1 MMLYEWFE
9 NIEFANKWML
19 PFLGLLPVFVWLRY
33 RMINSLKS
41 SFSVST
47 AKTFRVRTP
56 GNFWVLLPFAFRI
69 LAIGCVI
76 VALARPQTRF
86 QQNQTTGEG
95 IDIVLCMDISGSM
108 LTPDFYPNRFEVSK
122 EMAIEFVKSRPVD
135 QIGLV
140 IFSGESFTQ
149 VPVSSDHQMLI
160 EQIRGLRNG
169 MLRDGTLIGEG
180 LATSVERLSASKA
193 KSRVVVL
200 LTDGKETPPKDR
212 VIDPYM
218 ALEIAKSKSV
228 KVYTIGM
235 NGMRPVA
242 TVEEKG
248 IKSSPSNSGL
258 DETLLKRIAIQ
269 TGGQYFRAT
278 DKEGLQ
284 SIYEQID
291 RLEKS
296 KVEILSKENREEKFL
311 PFIMAAVLFLLLE
324 ILWRYLLM
332 RTFP

>member
-1 MMLYEWFE
+1 
-9 NIEFANKWML
+9 
-19 PFLGLLPVFVWLRY
+19 
-33 RMINSLKS
+33 
-41 SFSVST
+41 
-47 AKTFRVRTP
+47 
-56 GNFWVLLPFAFRI
+56 
-69 LAIGCVI
+69 
-76 VALARPQTRF
+76 
-86 QQNQTTGEG
+86 
-95 IDIVLCMDISGSM
+95 
-108 LTPDFYPNRFEVSK
+108 
-122 EMAIEFVKSRPVD
+122 
-135 QIGLV
+135 
-140 IFSGESFTQ
+140 
-149 VPVSSDHQMLI
+149 
-160 EQIRGLRNG
+160 

-212 VIDPYM
+212 VIDPYT
-218 ALEIAKSKSV
+218 ALEIAKSKRV

-235 NGMRPVA
+235 NGMRQVA
-242 TVEEKG
+242 TVAEKG
-248 IKSSPSNSGL
+248 TRPTASNSGL

-311 PFIMAAVLFLLLE
+311 PFMMAAVLFLLLE
-324 ILWRYLLM
+324 IFWRYLLM

>member
-1 MMLYEWFE
+1 
-9 NIEFANKWML
+9 
-19 PFLGLLPVFVWLRY
+19 
-33 RMINSLKS
+33 
-41 SFSVST
+41 
-47 AKTFRVRTP
+47 
-56 GNFWVLLPFAFRI
+56 VLLPFAFRI

-122 EMAIEFVKSRPVD
+122 EMAIEFVKARPVD

-149 VPVSSDHQMLI
+149 VPVSSDHQMVI

-212 VIDPYM
+212 VIDPYT
-218 ALEIAKSKSV
+218 ALEIAKSKRV

-235 NGMRPVA
+235 NGMRQVA
-242 TVEEKG
+242 TVAEKG
-248 IKSSPSNSGL
+248 TRPTASNSGL

-311 PFIMAAVLFLLLE
+311 PFMMAAVLFLLLE
-324 ILWRYLLM
+324 IFWRYLLM

>member
-19 PFLGLLPVFVWLRY
+19 PFLGLLPVFIWLRY
-33 RMINSLKS
+33 RMISSLKS
-41 SFSVST
+41 SFLVST
-47 AKTFRVRTP
+47 SKTFRVRTP
-56 GNFWVLLPFAFRI
+56 RNFWALFPFAFRI

-76 VALARPQTRF
+76 IALARPQTRN

-108 LTPDFYPNRFEVSK
+108 LTPDFYPNRFEASK
-122 EMAIEFVKSRPVD
+122 EMAIEFVRNRPVD

-160 EQIRGLRNG
+160 EQIQGLRNG

-180 LATSVERLSASKA
+180 LATAVDRLSASKA
-193 KSRVVVL
+193 KSQVVVL

-212 VIDPYM
+212 VIDPYT
-218 ALEIAKSKSV
+218 ALEIAKAKRV

-235 NGMRPVA
+235 SGLRAVA
-242 TVEEKG
+242 TVQEKG
-248 IKSSPSNSGL
+248 MPVSTSNSGL
-258 DETLLKRIAIQ
+258 DEALLKRIALQ

-278 DKEGLQ
+278 DKDGLQ
-284 SIYEQID
+284 NVYSQID

-296 KVEILSKENREEKFL
+296 KVEILSKERREEKFL
-311 PFIMAAVLFLLLE
+311 PFMMAAVLFLLLE

>member
-1 MMLYEWFE
+1 MLYEWFE

-33 RMINSLKS
+33 RMMASLKS
-41 SFSVST
+41 SFVVST
-47 AKTFRVRTP
+47 TKNFRVRTP
-56 GNFWVLLPFAFRI
+56 RNFWVLFPFAFRI
-69 LAIGCVI
+69 LAMACVI
-76 VALARPQTRF
+76 IALARPQTRN

-108 LTPDFYPNRFEVSK
+108 LTRDFYPNRFEVSK
-122 EMAIEFVKSRPVD
+122 EMAIEFVRSRPVD

-160 EQIRGLRNG
+160 EQIQGLRNG

-180 LATSVERLSASKA
+180 LATAVDRLSTSKA
-193 KSRVVVL
+193 KSQVVVL

-212 VIDPYM
+212 VIDPYT
-218 ALEIAKSKSV
+218 ALEIAKSRRV

-235 NGMRPVA
+235 YGLLPVA
-242 TVEEKG
+242 TVQEKG
-248 IKSSPSNSGL
+248 MPVSNSNSGL
-258 DETLLKRIAIQ
+258 DEVLLKRIAIQ

-284 SIYEQID
+284 TIYQQID

-296 KVEILSKENREEKFL
+296 KVEILSKERREEKFL
-311 PFIMAAVLFLLLE
+311 PFMMAAVLFLLLE
-324 ILWRYLLM
+324 IIWRYLLL

>member
-1 MMLYEWFE
+1 MMIYEWLE

-19 PFLGLLPVFVWLRY
+19 PFLGLVPVFAWLRY
-33 RMINSLKS
+33 RMISSLKS
-41 SFSVST
+41 SFTVSS

-56 GNFWVLLPFAFRI
+56 KNFWVRFPFAFRL
-69 LAIGCVI
+69 LALTCVI
-76 VALARPQTRF
+76 IALARPQLRN
-86 QQNQTTGEG
+86 QQKQTTGEG

-180 LATSVERLSASKA
+180 LATAVERLSASKA

-212 VIDPYM
+212 VIDPYT
-218 ALEIAKSKSV
+218 ALEIAKARRV

-235 NGMRPVA
+235 NAMKPIA
-242 TVEEKG
+242 TVEERG
-248 IKSSPSNSGL
+248 IKPTAANSGL
-258 DETLLKRIAIQ
+258 DEALLKRIAIQ

-278 DKEGLQ
+278 DKEGLE
-284 SIYEQID
+284 SIYDQID

-296 KVEILSKENREEKFL
+296 KVEVISKERREEKFL
-311 PFIMAAVLFLLLE
+311 PFVMAAVLFLFLE
-324 ILWRYLLM
+324 VLWRYLFM

>member
-19 PFLGLLPVFVWLRY
+19 PFLGLLPVFIWLRY
-33 RMINSLKS
+33 RMISSLKS
-41 SFSVST
+41 SFLVST
-47 AKTFRVRTP
+47 SKTFRVRTP
-56 GNFWVLLPFAFRI
+56 RNFWALFPFAFRI

-76 VALARPQTRF
+76 IALARPQTRN

-108 LTPDFYPNRFEVSK
+108 LTPDFYPNRFEASK
-122 EMAIEFVKSRPVD
+122 EMAIEFVRNRPVD

-160 EQIRGLRNG
+160 EQIQGLRNG

-180 LATSVERLSASKA
+180 LATAVDRLSASKA
-193 KSRVVVL
+193 KSQVVVL

-212 VIDPYM
+212 VIDPYT
-218 ALEIAKSKSV
+218 ALEIAKAKRV

-235 NGMRPVA
+235 SGLRPVA
-242 TVEEKG
+242 TVQEKG
-248 IKSSPSNSGL
+248 MPVSTSNSGL
-258 DETLLKRIAIQ
+258 DEALLKRIALQ

-278 DKEGLQ
+278 DKDGLQ
-284 SIYEQID
+284 NVYSQID

-296 KVEILSKENREEKFL
+296 KVEILSKERREEKFL
-311 PFIMAAVLFLLLE
+311 PFMMAAVLFLLLE

>member
-33 RMINSLKS
+33 RMMPSLKS
-41 SFSVST
+41 SFAVTT
-47 AKTFRVRTP
+47 AKSFRVRTP
-56 GNFWVLLPFAFRI
+56 RNFWIFFPFIFRL
-69 LAIGCVI
+69 LAIACVI
-76 VALARPQTRF
+76 VALARPQTRN
-86 QQNQTTGEG
+86 QQRQTTGEG
-95 IDIVLCMDISGSM
+95 IDIILCMDISGSM
-108 LTPDFYPNRFEVSK
+108 LSTDFYPNRFEVSK
-122 EMAIEFVKSRPVD
+122 EMAIQFVQSRPVD

-180 LATSVERLSASKA
+180 LATSVERLSASK
-193 KSRVVVL
+193 SRSKVVVL
-200 LTDGKETPPKDR
+200 LTDGKEQPPKDR
-212 VIDPYM
+212 VIDPYT
-218 ALEIAKSKSV
+218 ALEIAKSRKV

-235 NGMRPVA
+235 NAMRPSVA
-242 TVEEKG
+242 IVQEKG
-248 IKSSPSNSGL
+248 ALPPTTSGL
-258 DETLLKRIAIQ
+258 DEVMLKRIAVQ

-278 DKEGLQ
+278 DSEGLQ
-284 SIYEQID
+284 QVYQQID

-296 KVEILSKENREEKFL
+296 KVEILSKERREEKFL
-311 PFIMAAVLFLLLE
+311 PFLMAAVLFLLLE
-324 ILWRYLLM
+324 IVLRYLLL

>member
-33 RMINSLKS
+33 RMISTLKS
-41 SFSVST
+41 SFAVST

-56 GNFWVLLPFAFRI
+56 NNFWVLLPFAFRI
-69 LAIGCVI
+69 LAIGLVI
-76 VALARPQTRF
+76 IALARPQTR
-86 QQNQTTGEG
+86 NQKRETTGEG

-108 LTPDFYPNRFEVSK
+108 LSSDFYPNRFEVSK
-122 EMAIEFVKSRPVD
+122 EMAIQFVQSRPID

-149 VPVSSDHQMLI
+149 VPVSSDHQMLV

-180 LATSVERLSASKA
+180 LATSVERLSTSKS
-193 KSRVVVL
+193 KSKVVVL
-200 LTDGKETPPKDR
+200 LTDGKEQPPEDR

-218 ALEIAKSKSV
+218 ALEIAKSRRV
-228 KVYTIGM
+228 RVYTIGM
-235 NGMRPVA
+235 NAMNPSTIVM
-242 TVEEKG
+242 EKG
-248 IKSSPSNSGL
+248 TRTGNTGGL
-258 DETLLKRIAIQ
+258 DEVLLKRIAIQ

-284 SIYEQID
+284 NIYQQID

-296 KVEILSKENREEKFL
+296 KVEILSKERREEKFL
-311 PFIMAAVLFLLLE
+311 PFIMAAVLFLFLE
-324 ILWRYLLM
+324 VLWRYLLL

>member
-19 PFLGLLPVFVWLRY
+19 PFLGLLPVFVCLRY
-33 RMINSLKS
+33 RMVSTLKS
-41 SFSVST
+41 SFAVST
-47 AKTFRVRTP
+47 SKTFRVRTP
-56 GNFWVLLPFAFRI
+56 RNFWVLFPFAFRI
-69 LAIGCVI
+69 LAIGLVI
-76 VALARPQTRF
+76 VALARPQTR
-86 QQNQTTGEG
+86 NQKKETTGEG

-108 LTPDFYPNRFEVSK
+108 LSADFYPNRFEVSK
-122 EMAIEFVKSRPVD
+122 EMAIEFVQSRPID

-180 LATSVERLSASKA
+180 LATSVERLNASKA
-193 KSRVVVL
+193 KSKVVVL
-200 LTDGKETPPKDR
+200 LTDGKEQPPEDR
-212 VIDPYM
+212 VIDPYT
-218 ALEIAKSKSV
+218 ALEIAKAKRV

-235 NGMRPVA
+235 NAMKPSTIV
-242 TVEEKG
+242 VEKG
-248 IKSSPSNSGL
+248 IRTTGNTGGV
-258 DETLLKRIAIQ
+258 DEVLLKRIAIQ

-278 DKEGLQ
+278 DKEGLEN
-284 SIYEQID
+284 IYQQID

-296 KVEILSKENREEKFL
+296 KVEILSKERREEKFL

>member
-1 MMLYEWFE
+1 MMVYEWFE

-33 RMINSLKS
+33 RMIRSLKS

-47 AKTFRVRTP
+47 ARSFRVRTP
-56 GNFWVLLPFAFRI
+56 ANFFVLFPFAFRL

-76 VALARPQTRF
+76 IALARPQARNKET
-86 QQNQTTGEG
+86 QTTGEG

-108 LTPDFYPNRFEVSK
+108 LTQDFIPNRFEVSK
-122 EMAIEFVKSRPVD
+122 EMAIDFVKSRPVD

-160 EQIRGLRNG
+160 EQIQGLRNG

-180 LATSVERLSASKA
+180 LATAVERLASS
-193 KSRVVVL
+193 KSKSKVVVL

-212 VIDPYM
+212 VIDPYT
-218 ALEIAKSKSV
+218 ALQIAKARGV

-235 NGMRPVA
+235 NGMRPAAAVQERGIEA
-242 TVEEKG
+242 TA
-248 IKSSPSNSGL
+248 STPGL
-258 DETLLKRIAIQ
+258 DEALLKRIAIQ

-284 SIYEQID
+284 SIYQQID
-291 RLEKS
+291 RLERS
-296 KVEILSKENREEKFL
+296 KVEILSKESREEKFL
-311 PFIMAAVLFLLLE
+311 PFIAAAVLFMLLE
-324 ILWRYLLM
+324 ILWRYLFM